1 MTGKISRR
9 HLLKLG
15 GMTAVIA
22 AGSALASCAPK
33 IVEVTKLVEVEKEK
47 VVEKEVTKEVE
58 KVVKETVVQ
67 EKVVKETVVIDKQA
81 EKAAAMKGKV
91 VWDTFRA
98 NPPWD
103 KDRLDN
109 FKKLY
114 PNVEVELRMGVA
126 DQQANYAKWYAM
138 EAAGDLGD
146 VVQFDPSHFHFWRA
160 ADKNIL
166 LPIDDLIAADNTNL
180 KEWYDQFVNMSRYK
194 GKIYGLP
201 SWGWS
206 GYDCLVVNELAI
218 KELGVEALPDPTTY
232 STTWEQILEWIH
244 KSHKASG
251 DKVDRYGFQWAG
263 GEAGFTVMS
272 RWFGGDLINAEGT
285 KTIFQDDDKA
295 LKGLKTVYDLVV
307 TEKLTPA
314 PGALGQNVSSE
325 IACAENRLT
334 MYHCGSLC
342 AVNAQRAVKD
352 PTKASINVILFPKR
366 EDGKVPSQ
374 IRGGAWQVHRT
385 TKVPEIAYQFVK
397 ELTSKEGCFGF
408 NNFGGNTALVRPDVL
423 PLLRVQIPMYKNF
436 EGNLLNGMVIN
447 APANSRGRE
456 FTDAIAQNGAKVID
470 PIKPM
475 PFEQGIKEMAAEIQK
490 ILDMEP
496 A

>member
-1 MTGKISRR
+1 METRLSRR
-9 HLLKLG
+9 MLLK
-15 GMTAVIA
+15 
-22 AGSALASCAPK
+22 AGVVLACGALAGCAPK
-33 IVEVTKLVEVEKEK
+33 VVEVTRVVQQTVVQKEVVKETVQVEKK
-47 VVEKEVTKEVE
+47 VEVTKEVE
-58 KVVKETVVQ
+58 KKVTVVVDAAAQ
-67 EKVVKETVVIDKQA
+67 
-81 EKAAAMKGKV
+81 KAAAMKGKI

-166 LPIDDLIAADNTNL
+166 LPIDDLIAADKTDL
-180 KEWYDQFVNMSRYK
+180 KEWYDEFVKMSKYK
-194 GKIYGLP
+194 GKIWGLP

-206 GYDCLVVNELAI
+206 GYDCLVVNELAL
-218 KELGVEALPDPTTY
+218 KEIGVEKLPDPSLY

-244 KSHKASG
+244 KTRKASG
-251 DKVDRYGFQWAG
+251 DKVDRYGFQWSG

-285 KTIFQDDDKA
+285 KTTFQDDDKA
-295 LKGLKTVYDLVV
+295 LKGLKMVYDLVV
-307 TEKLTPA
+307 TENLCPA
-314 PGALGQNVSSE
+314 PGALGQGVTNE
-325 IACAENRLT
+325 TACAEGRLT
-334 MYHCGSLC
+334 MFHCGSLC

-352 PTKASINVILFPKR
+352 ATKASINVILFPKR
-366 EDGKVPSQ
+366 ADGKVPSQ
-374 IRGGAWQVHRT
+374 MRGGAWQVHRT
-385 TKVPEIAYQFVK
+385 SKSPAIAYEFVK
-397 ELTSKEGCFGF
+397 HLTSKEGCFGF

-423 PLLRVQIPMYKNF
+423 PLLRVQVPMYKNF
-436 EGNLLNGMVIN
+436 ESNLTNGMVIN

-456 FTDAIAQNGAKVID
+456 FTDVIAQMGAKVMD
-470 PIKPM
+470 AIKPM

-490 ILDMEP
+490 ILDTPP